1 MFSHIMIGGND
12 IAAAKSFYDAA
23 ERLGELIDAFAMG
36 KATAAGEG
44 KEYQDL
50 LRWLPEIAADTDL
63 PESEW
68 SEVDQFSIEAAEE
81 YAALKSDS
89 QDWAPLQAKVSR
101 ILELARLTLPEEDCT
116 TNTQEHEENHLAA
129 STAKEPRDRS

>member
-1 MFSHIMIGGND
+1 
-12 IAAAKSFYDAA
+12 
-23 ERLGELIDAFAMG
+23 MG
-36 KATAAGEG
+36 KATAAGDG

-50 LRWLPEIAADTDL
+50 LRWLPELAADTDL

-68 SEVDQFSIEAAEE
+68 NEVDQFSIEAAEA

-89 QDWAPLQAKVSR
+89 QNWAPLQAKVSR
-101 ILELARLTLPEEDCT
+101 IIELARLTLPEEDCT
-116 TNTQEHEENHLAA
+116 TNPQEHAENYLAT